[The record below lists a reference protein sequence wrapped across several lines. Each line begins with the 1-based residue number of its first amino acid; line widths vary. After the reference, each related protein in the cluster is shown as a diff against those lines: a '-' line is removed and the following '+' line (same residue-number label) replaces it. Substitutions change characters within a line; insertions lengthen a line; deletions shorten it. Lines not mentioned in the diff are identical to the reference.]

1 MKKNKK
7 REDILVSVI
16 VPVFN
21 VEKFLEKCVNS
32 ITNQTYKN
40 LEILLVDDGSTDNSG
55 IICDNFSN
63 NDNRIKVFHK
73 KNGGL
78 SDARNYGIERAIGS
92 YIMFIDSDDWIEND
106 TIELLLDKTIEEKSD
121 IVVFGISKDYDD
133 GRRKIRIPTVSGTY
147 NSEESIALLNSFKCF
162 DVSACNKFYNIKLFK
177 GIRFPVGKLCED
189 FYTTYLIFSEAKII
203 SVLNEAKY
211 HYFQRTNSI
220 TRNKK
225 VNMDY
230 YFASVEQ
237 LNYIKLNYPKIISTG
252 ETCCAF
258 AKLTLYNE
266 KRKKNIKINNVTDIR
281 EARKYTS
288 GVIKNSYLSLIRKIQ
303 FLIFAYLTPLYD
315 FYLKL
320 KG

>member
-1 MKKNKK
+1 MIKNKK
-7 REDILVSVI
+7 DDSILVSVI

-32 ITNQTYKN
+32 ISNQTYKN

-55 IICDNFSN
+55 IICDNLSK
-63 NDNRIKVFHK
+63 NDIRIKVFHK

-78 SDARNYGIERAIGS
+78 SDARNYGIERAVGS

-106 TIELLLDKTIEEKSD
+106 SIELLLDKTIKEKSD

-147 NSEESIALLNSFKCF
+147 NSEEAIELLNSYKCF
-162 DVSACNKFYNIKLFK
+162 DVSACNKFYNIELFK
-177 GIRFPVGKLCED
+177 SIRFPVGKLCED
-189 FYTTYLIFSEAKII
+189 FYTTYLLFNEAKKI

-211 HYFQRTNSI
+211 HYFQRINSI

-230 YFASVEQ
+230 YYASVEQ
-237 LNYIKLNYPKIISTG
+237 LNYIKLNYPKIINAG
-252 ETCCAF
+252 ETGCAF

-266 KRKKNIKINNVTDIR
+266 KRKKSIKVDTDTDIR
-281 EARKYTS
+281 EARKYTR
-288 GVIKNSYLSLIRKIQ
+288 GVVKNRQLSLSRKVQ
-303 FLIFAYLTPLYD
+303 FLMFAYLTPLYD

>member
-1 MKKNKK
+1 MKKNRK
-7 REDILVSVI
+7 REEILVSVI

-21 VEKFLEKCVNS
+21 VENFVEKCVTS
-32 ITNQTYKN
+32 IANQTYKN

-55 IICDNFSN
+55 IICDNLGK

-78 SDARNYGIERAIGS
+78 SDARNHGIERAVGS
-92 YIMFIDSDDWIEND
+92 FIMFIDSDDWIEND
-106 TIELLLDKTIEEKSD
+106 TIELLLDKAIKEKSD

-133 GRRKIRIPTVSGTY
+133 GRKKIRIPTVSGTY

-162 DVSACNKFYNIKLFK
+162 DVSACNKFYNIELFK
-177 GIRFPVGKLCED
+177 SIRFPVGKLCED
-189 FYTTYLIFSEAKII
+189 YYTIYLIFSQAKKI
-203 SVLNEAKY
+203 SILNEAKY

-230 YFASVEQ
+230 YFASIEQ
-237 LNYIKLNYPKIISTG
+237 LNYIKLNYPKIISVG
-252 ETCCAF
+252 ETGCAF

-266 KRKKNIKINNVTDIR
+266 KRKKNIKIDNIPDIR
-281 EARKYTS
+281 EARKYTG
-288 GVIKNSYLSLIRKIQ
+288 GVIKNRYLSLSRKIQ
-303 FLIFAYLTPLYD
+303 FLMFAYLTPLYD

>member
-73 KNGGL
+73 NNGGL

-177 GIRFPVGKLCED
+177 NIRFPVGKLCED
-189 FYTTYLIFSEAKII
+189 FYTTYLIFSKAKII

-266 KRKKNIKINNVTDIR
+266 KRKKNIKIDNITDIR

-288 GVIKNSYLSLIRKIQ
+288 GVIKNSYLSLSRKIQ
-303 FLIFAYLTPLYD
+303 FLMFAYLTPLYD